1 MTNDQLTHID
11 KSWTLFLDRD
21 GVINHEKKMDYI
33 RNYGEFKFYN
43 GVTEALKIFNDIFGT
58 IVMVTN
64 QRGIGRGLMTEHD
77 LTYIHAQMLSNITAS
92 SGRIDKI
99 YYCTSTDNDCFERKP
114 NPGMAHQAKKD
125 FSNIDFAK
133 SIMIGNK
140 LSDMQFGRN
149 AGMFTIY
156 LATTN
161 PEVEFPH
168 PLIDLRFN
176 DLLSVAHHFQAL
188 TKS

>member
-1 MTNDQLTHID
+1 MSNDFLSDID

-21 GVINHEKKMDYI
+21 GVINHEKKAHYI
-33 RNYGEFKFYN
+33 LNWNEFKFYD
-43 GVTEALKIFNDIFGT
+43 GAKEALKIFAEIFGT

-64 QRGIGRGLMTEHD
+64 QRGIGKGLMTEKDLGEIHD
-77 LTYIHAQMLSNITAS
+77 QMLSEITSA

-99 YYCTSTDNDCFERKP
+99 YYCSSLDNDCMDRKP

-125 FSNIDFAK
+125 FPNMDFEK
-133 SIMIGNK
+133 SIIIGNK

-149 AGMFTIY
+149 AGMYTIY
-156 LATTN
+156 VATTN

-176 DLLSVAHHFQAL
+176 DLQSVATHFQAL